1 MLDMGDKVV
10 NKSQVKKALKIKG
23 PIGTATASIAMAIT
37 GLNRINRIFSHI
49 SAYRGIEFAD
59 NLIKY
64 LNVKYNVDNAE
75 LGHIP
80 KEGPFIIVSNHPYGA
95 IDGIIILSMIGK
107 IRPDI
112 KILTNFLLS
121 YIPNLEESFF
131 PVNPFTDRKGL
142 RSSVK
147 GLKMAKEHLERGGAL
162 ALFPAGEVSSNN
174 NKEHVVKDI
183 EWQPSV
189 IKLIKRAEV
198 PVIPLFFSG
207 QNSALFHFLGKI
219 HPLLRTVRLPHE
231 LSNKR
236 NKEISLSIGMP
247 INSSELV
254 DFASVKELGRYL
266 WSRTYSLEANICE
279 SEKGPCSGK
288 GDGTV
293 AEEPVME
300 PLAKELLKENIE
312 KISEKRLF
320 EVANYECYLADYKDI
335 PYLMQELGIRRE
347 LAFRGAAEGTG
358 KPIDT
363 DDFDPLYKHLILWDK
378 EKFAVAGA
386 YRLGFAKEILKKY
399 GVRGLYTETLFRY
412 KPDFVSILEN
422 SIELGRS
429 FVSVE
434 YQKDPL
440 ALILLIKGLFYTV
453 IKYSDVKYL
462 LGPVSI
468 SSGYP
473 LFYRSIMIYY
483 LQKCYGDKRYADQM
497 IPLTPFVP
505 DYKKVNPKSLLESKM
520 GSLER
525 FDRFLSR
532 MSCGK
537 YRLPTLLKKYLKI
550 NARLLAFNVD
560 PDFNNCVDGLI
571 MLNLFDVP
579 KSEIDALSK
588 EFDDKNALYRR
599 FDIYA
604 NSD

>member
-10 NKSQVKKALKIKG
+10 NKSQGKKALKIKG

-107 IRPDI
+107 VRPDI

-279 SEKGPCSGK
+279 SEKARVP
-288 GDGTV
+288 
-293 AEEPVME
+293 EREME
-300 PLAKELLKENIE
+300 LWRKNRSWSPLQKNCLK
-312 KISEKRLF
+312 K
-320 EVANYECYLADYKDI
+320 
-335 PYLMQELGIRRE
+335 
-347 LAFRGAAEGTG
+347 
-358 KPIDT
+358 
-363 DDFDPLYKHLILWDK
+363 
-378 EKFAVAGA
+378 
-386 YRLGFAKEILKKY
+386 ILKKSQKRDCSKLQTMSAILQIIRIY
-399 GVRGLYTETLFRY
+399 RILCKSWASGENWLLGVLPKG
-412 KPDFVSILEN
+412 LEN
-422 SIELGRS
+422 LSTPMISI
-429 FVSVE
+429 
-434 YQKDPL
+434 PCIN
-440 ALILLIKGLFYTV
+440 ILYCGIKKNLRLQVHTGWV
-453 IKYSDVKYL
+453 
-462 LGPVSI
+462 
-468 SSGYP
+468 
-473 LFYRSIMIYY
+473 
-483 LQKCYGDKRYADQM
+483 LQK
-497 IPLTPFVP
+497 
-505 DYKKVNPKSLLESKM
+505 
-520 GSLER
+520 R
-525 FDRFLSR
+525 F
-532 MSCGK
+532 
-537 YRLPTLLKKYLKI
+537 
-550 NARLLAFNVD
+550 
-560 PDFNNCVDGLI
+560 
-571 MLNLFDVP
+571 
-579 KSEIDALSK
+579 
-588 EFDDKNALYRR
+588 
-599 FDIYA
+599 
-604 NSD
+604 